1 MRSGIKGRPFGQ
13 RRYRD
18 RSLFR
23 RGTRVYVLLG
33 LLFLSACG
41 ALWGIPNSPITS
53 SPTAPPGTPTL
64 TPFQPETDIPSPTI
78 TLSPSPTVPTATP
91 IPTDTLIPSFLWIS
105 PAVPDT
111 LRQAALSSGLLL
123 VDTPDA
129 AATRLDLLNPQSTI
143 NDQQPSIWIY
153 ALVTPFPSTVDNV
166 SFADLQAAWGG
177 AAAGPFGG
185 SPLWMTDSTLAA
197 FTALWGAPGQRSVNV
212 AASTQ
217 LLDAVW
223 AARPAWAILPFE
235 DLEPRWKVLTIDGQS
250 PIHND
255 FDPAAYPLKAVFSLQ
270 PPVFGLLPSNRDP
283 SKLTVLAM
291 TGVTALTRGT
301 ADRME
306 RYGVLYPGEEVRTA
320 LRSAD
325 ITHVSNEVSFLGD
338 CPTPDPYTGSM
349 QFCSAPGYIALL
361 EDVGVD
367 VVELTGNHL
376 LDYGTQPF
384 LDTLDMYDQRGWYY
398 FGGGRDLASAREPVT
413 ITHNG
418 NKLAFL
424 GCNYAGP
431 PGDWATE
438 TRPGSLPCDLDGMA
452 SEVTRLRADGYLPV
466 VTFQYHEYYQSN
478 PTIIEE
484 GVFRSM
490 ADAGAVIVS
499 GSQSHEPAA
508 MEFYGGAFVHYG
520 LGNLF
525 FDQMWSD
532 ETRQGFIDRHVFYA
546 GRYIG
551 TELLTY
557 IIEDFARPRFMTA
570 GERWELLQ
578 NIFSVSGW

>member
-1 MRSGIKGRPFGQ
+1 MLRAHSQ
-13 RRYRD
+13 QHYRD
-18 RSLFR
+18 RILSR
-23 RGTRVYVLLG
+23 RGTRVYVFLG
-33 LLFLSACG
+33 LLLLSACG
-41 ALWGIPNSPITS
+41 VLRGTPSTTILS
-53 SPTAPPGTPTL
+53 SPTAPPDTPTL
-64 TPFQPETDIPSPTI
+64 TPFQPETDTPSPTI
-78 TLSPSPTVPTATP
+78 TLSPSPTVPTTTP
-91 IPTDTLIPSFLWIS
+91 IPTETLIPSFIWIS
-105 PAVPDT
+105 PAVPDD

-123 VDTPDA
+123 VDMPEA
-129 AATRLDLLNPQSTI
+129 AATRLDLLDPQSATD
-143 NDQQPSIWIY
+143 NQQSSIWIY

-177 AAAGPFGG
+177 GTAGPFRG
-185 SPLWMTDSTLAA
+185 SPLWMTESTLEAL
-197 FTALWGAPGQRSVNV
+197 TALWGAPASRSVSV
-212 AASTQ
+212 AAAGQ
-217 LLDAVW
+217 LLDIAW

-255 FDPAAYPLKAVFSLQ
+255 FDPGIYPLKAAFSLQ
-270 PPVFGLLPSNRDP
+270 PPVFGLPQSNRDP

-306 RYGVLYPGEEVRTA
+306 RYGVLYPGEAVRDV
-320 LRSAD
+320 LRAAD
-325 ITHVSNEVSFLGD
+325 ITHISNEVSFTED

-349 QFCSAPGYIALL
+349 QFCSAPGYITLL

-376 LDYGTQPF
+376 LDYGSQPF
-384 LDTLDMYDQRGWYY
+384 LDTLDLYNQRGWYY

-413 ITHNG
+413 LTHNG

-438 TRPGSLPCDLDGMA
+438 TRPGSLPCDMDWMA

-478 PTIIEE
+478 PTIIEQ

-490 ADAGAVIVS
+490 ADVGAVIVS

-508 MEFYGGAFVHYG
+508 MEFYDGAFVHYG

-557 IIEDFARPRFMTA
+557 VIEDFARPRFMTA
-570 GERWELLQ
+570 GERWQLLQ
-578 NIFSVSGW
+578 NIFGASGW